1 MLHKGEILFRQGEMG
16 SLFRLHTGLIKI
28 VRVAADGNQ
37 LLLNL
42 LLPEEL
48 FPHHSLV
55 QNHPYHGTAIAV
67 VDSEIEVIEATQWYA
82 SLASDPIRYRE
93 VAISL
98 QERLRTMQ
106 RRIDQLTPTSA
117 QDRLR
122 LFESWFSTQ
131 FPDVELRDTLTQE
144 EISQFIG
151 LRRETVNRLL
161 KQRDSYRK

>member
-1 MLHKGEILFRQGEMG
+1 MG
-16 SLFRLHTGLIKI
+16 SLFRLHHGLIKI
-28 VRVAADGNQ
+28 VRFYDDGSQ

-42 LLPEEL
+42 LLPGEL

-55 QNHPYHGTAIAV
+55 QNNPYHGTAIAV
-67 VDSEIEVIEATQWYA
+67 IDSEVERMDAESWYA

-106 RRIDQLTPTSA
+106 SRIDQLTPTA
-117 QDRLR
+117 AKERLR
-122 LFESWFSTQ
+122 LFQTWFSTQ
-131 FPDVELRDTLTQE
+131 FPHVELRNTLTQD

-151 LRRETVNRLL
+151 LRRETVNRLF
-161 KQRDSYRK
+161 KA